1 MNHPYIEYILDINY
15 DNKKKYQLQKQFHH
29 FANLYN
35 NLINLYEEYIQFP
48 LSFSD
53 IFENLNSNS
62 FLNQNKTQV
71 LEKFI
76 NEVAHTEIL
85 NSSKSFL
92 KFIEYEKFLKKTT
105 KLKNKSE
112 KDDLIF
118 KGNNFNDNKI
128 NNKKDNK
135 NKIKENNN
143 INNRYINMFNSDNKE
158 NISEKG
164 KYNNINEE

>member
-1 MNHPYIEYILDINY
+1 M
-15 DNKKKYQLQKQFHH
+15 
-29 FANLYN
+29 
-35 NLINLYEEYIQFP
+35 
-48 LSFSD
+48 
-53 IFENLNSNS
+53 
-62 FLNQNKTQV
+62 
-71 LEKFI
+71 
-76 NEVAHTEIL
+76 
-85 NSSKSFL
+85 
-92 KFIEYEKFLKKTT
+92 KKTT

-118 KGNNFNDNKI
+118 KGNNFNDHKI

-143 INNRYINMFNSDNKE
+143 INNRYINMFNIDNKE